1 MFVFSK
7 SLKRFKVSFQ
17 SVVQLTFVC
26 DYLMKRLQK
35 CTFKVVNQIEPMY
48 SVHKIKLYH
57 HLKTDNFEAQQK
69 KNSFRCR
76 DKYVPNSFFK
86 GSAFFIFSCRI
97 RLSISLDFFNIKS
110 SSVFCTCHCSF
121 TLSKRI

>member
-17 SVVQLTFVC
+17 SLVQLTFVY
-26 DYLMKRLQK
+26 DYVMKRLQK

-57 HLKTDNFEAQQK
+57 HLKTDNFEAQH
-69 KNSFRCR
+69 N
-76 DKYVPNSFFK
+76 KYLDVEINMFQIVFSRAVPSSYLVAEYVYQYLWIFF
-86 GSAFFIFSCRI
+86 
-97 RLSISLDFFNIKS
+97 
-110 SSVFCTCHCSF
+110 
-121 TLSKRI
+121 